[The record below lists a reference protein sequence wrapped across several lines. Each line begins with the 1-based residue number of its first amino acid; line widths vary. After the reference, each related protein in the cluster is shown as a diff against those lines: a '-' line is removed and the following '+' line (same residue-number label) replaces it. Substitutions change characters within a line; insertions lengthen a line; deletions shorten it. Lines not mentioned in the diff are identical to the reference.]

1 MIRDMNMNGLIDVR
15 GMNVGEYCSFIE
27 SRALH
32 LGVTPFELN
41 ILNVEKGLIS
51 WDRFEAAK
59 VELLARR
66 MNDNLIEI

>member
-1 MIRDMNMNGLIDVR
+1 MNMNGLIDVR
-15 GMNVGEYCSFIE
+15 GMSVNEYCDFIE